1 MTRRPRTATQTDSPL
16 NSTLQALITGLLT
29 GAGLII
35 AIGPQNAHVLRL
47 GILRRQVLP
56 TVLVCACVDAT
67 LIAAGLSGMGALVQA
82 SPILLQVA
90 ALGGALFLGWYG
102 IKAARR
108 AFHPQAMTIDRA
120 GADAPATASAAIGT
134 ALAFSLLNPHVYLD
148 TVVLLGSIGAQQPP
162 ELRRW
167 FGLGAVAASFT
178 WFFSLGYGA
187 RYLAPL
193 FARPLAWRVLD
204 GAIAATMWA
213 IAASLLIGRFA
224 A

>member
-1 MTRRPRTATQTDSPL
+1 ML
-16 NSTLQALITGLLT
+16 NQAVQAALTGLLT

-56 TVLVCACVDAT
+56 TVLVCACVDAL

-82 SPILLQVA
+82 SPLLLQAA

-108 AFHPQAMTIDRA
+108 ALHPHGMSIERA
-120 GADAPATASAAIGT
+120 GAGVPASAA
-134 ALAFSLLNPHVYLD
+134 AACAAAAAFSLLNPHVYLD
-148 TVVLLGSIGAQQPP
+148 TVVLLGSIGAQQAPD
-162 ELRRW
+162 LRPW
-167 FGLGAVAASFT
+167 FGLGAVTASFT

-193 FARPLAWRVLD
+193 FARPIAWRVLD
-204 GAIAATMWA
+204 GSIALVMWG
-213 IAASLLIGRFA
+213 IASSLLIGRFA
-224 A
+224 AAP

>member
-1 MTRRPRTATQTDSPL
+1 VSSQA
-16 NSTLQALITGLLT
+16 LQAFITGAFT

-56 TVLVCACVDAT
+56 TVLICACVDAL

-82 SPILLQVA
+82 SPVLLQVA
-90 ALGGALFLGWYG
+90 AVGGAVFLGWYG

-120 GADAPATASAAIGT
+120 GADAPAGISAAIG
-134 ALAFSLLNPHVYLD
+134 AAAAFSLLNPHVYLD
-148 TVVLLGSIGAQQPP
+148 TVVLLGSIGSQQAPG
-162 ELRRW
+162 LRPW
-167 FGLGAVAASFT
+167 FGLGAVLASFS

-187 RYLAPL
+187 RYLAPV

-204 GAIAATMWA
+204 GAIAFIMWG
-213 IAASLLIGRFA
+213 IAASLLVGRFA
-224 A
+224 AGA

>member
-1 MTRRPRTATQTDSPL
+1 MGSIAL
-16 NSTLQALITGLLT
+16 LQFLPAYLTGLLT

-56 TVLVCACVDAT
+56 TVLVCAGVDT
-67 LIAAGLSGMGALVQA
+67 LLIAAGLGGMGLLVQS
-82 SPILLQVA
+82 SPLLLQA
-90 ALGGALFLGWYG
+90 AAIGGALFLGWYG

-108 AFHPQAMTIDRA
+108 AFQPQGMTLDAAAARVPQSTRA
-120 GADAPATASAAIGT
+120 AVAA

-148 TVVLLGSIGAQQPP
+148 TVVLLGSIGGQQPAA
-162 ELRRW
+162 LRPW
-167 FGLGAVAASFT
+167 FGLGAVTASFA

-187 RYLAPL
+187 RYLAPW

-204 GAIAATMWA
+204 GSIAAVMWS
-213 IAASLLIGRFA
+213 IAASLILQRPA
-224 A
+224 V

>member
-1 MTRRPRTATQTDSPL
+1 MNQA
-16 NSTLQALITGLLT
+16 LQAFITGILT

-56 TVLVCACVDAT
+56 TVLVCACVDAV

-90 ALGGALFLGWYG
+90 AVGGAVFLGWYG

-108 AFHPQAMTIDRA
+108 AFHPQAMTIERA
-120 GADAPATASAAIGT
+120 GADAPVSIGAAIG
-134 ALAFSLLNPHVYLD
+134 AAAAFSLLNPHVYLD
-148 TVVLLGSIGAQQPP
+148 TVLLLGSIGSQQAPG
-162 ELRRW
+162 LRPW
-167 FGLGAVAASFT
+167 FGLGAVLASFS

-193 FARPLAWRVLD
+193 FARPIAWRVLD
-204 GAIAATMWA
+204 GSIALVMWG
-213 IAASLLIGRFA
+213 IAVSLLVGRFA
-224 A
+224 AGA

>member
-1 MTRRPRTATQTDSPL
+1 LPHSYLAYV
-16 NSTLQALITGLLT
+16 TGLLT

-47 GILRRQVLP
+47 GIVRRQVLP
-56 TVLVCACVDAT
+56 TVLVCALVDAA
-67 LIAAGLSGMGALVQA
+67 LIAAGLGGMGLLVQS
-82 SPILLQVA
+82 SPLLLQLT

-108 AFHPQAMTIDRA
+108 VFQPQALTLEAAAA
-120 GADAPATASAAIGT
+120 GMPQSVAAAISA

-148 TVVLLGSIGAQQPP
+148 TVVLLGSIGSQQPSG
-162 ELRRW
+162 LRLW
-167 FGLGAVAASFT
+167 FGLGAASASFL
-178 WFFSLGYGA
+178 WFFALGYGA

-204 GAIAATMWA
+204 ASIAAVMWG
-213 IAASLLIGRFA
+213 IALSLLLPHRA
-224 A
+224 AA

>member
-1 MTRRPRTATQTDSPL
+1 MTQRSRIATQTDSAL
-16 NSTLQALITGLLT
+16 NQTLQALITGILT

-108 AFHPQAMTIDRA
+108 AFHPQAMTIEQA
-120 GADAPATASAAIGT
+120 GADAPTTAAAAITT

-148 TVVLLGSIGAQQPP
+148 TVVLLGSIGSQQLPS
-162 ELRRW
+162 LRPW
-167 FGLGAVAASFT
+167 FGLGAASTSFI

-187 RYLAPL
+187 RHLAPL

-204 GAIAATMWA
+204 GLIALIMWA
-213 IAASLLIGRFA
+213 IAISLLIGRFA
-224 A
+224 